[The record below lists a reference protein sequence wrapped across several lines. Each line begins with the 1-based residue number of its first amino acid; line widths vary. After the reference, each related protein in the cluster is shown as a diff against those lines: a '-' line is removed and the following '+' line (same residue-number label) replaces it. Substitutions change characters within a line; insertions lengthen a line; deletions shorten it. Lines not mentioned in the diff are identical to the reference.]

1 MDKYYNKD
9 FALRR
14 MELSFLN
21 GIDCD
26 PIFETITDL
35 VFIRINGTTNYP
47 QKVGKR
53 NMTGYTVD
61 IMSGMVKKG
70 LPFVYLIKGTKKG
83 IEIYAGTSASFI
95 DSLLAGYEAVFPGMN
110 AEKLSY
116 VPLKELPGNF
126 GGFFTGIPTDKTS
139 PDSTSSR
146 TENICRG
153 MRNTEF
159 TYLIVA
165 SGINGVDV
173 DYWHNVILDE
183 MDNVYGGINRTVT
196 KGDQNNINETQKY
209 HIAQNYYDD
218 LQILE
223 SNLKMGMS
231 LGMWKVCGYFACNSP
246 TDTFRLQNILKTSFS
261 GENST
266 PDPFRVVMY
275 SRIKNAVTAIRMMN
289 DTMNDADNHPLGVPS
304 KGIKIEPYCKK
315 YATMLTSAQLAVLCS
330 LPSVEFPGFYV
341 DEYVEFD
348 TADRVSGAINDPVY
362 IGDICTAG
370 RAERIGGYNPYLFEK
385 NDLTRHALVIGI
397 TGGGKTNTSKS
408 LLSTLWNS
416 EPRIPFLVIESAKR
430 EYWEMR
436 NLTGFEDLIV
446 FTLGAEASAT
456 SVRYRINP
464 FETVKGISLQTHIDN
479 LLATFKAAF
488 ELYPPMPYILEE
500 AVYEI
505 YTDKGWDI
513 TENTNRYGFSE
524 YPTLTDLDRKID
536 IVAER
541 KGYHKEVESNV
552 KAALHARLSSLMIG
566 GKGAMLNTRKSVP
579 ISELLSRPVVLE
591 LEDIGDDETKSFVIG
606 ILLVQLYEYRKSQMT
621 SGSRSLQHI
630 LMVEEAHRLLKN
642 VPSSGE
648 GSGTA
653 AKAVEFFC
661 NLLAEIRTF
670 GQGILIADQIP
681 VKLAPDTIKNT
692 NLKIVH
698 RTVSGEDREAMGRAM
713 NMTEEQIN
721 YLSSLRR
728 GYAAVYAEGDEH
740 PKCVK
745 LPLITP
751 SYNYNRASVIASS
764 RKQVETISAGYDCN
778 ISHHT
783 GCSFCENRCADYY
796 KDVFDSTLH
805 KINYRV
811 LLKDLENTKFAF
823 HDMYII
829 SVKLFQK
836 LNVPINISAQICF
849 VGQLMSLNESFSES
863 QQSEYVSGYIKYVEE
878 QKIERMK

>member
-1 MDKYYNKD
+1 MDKYEYYNND
-9 FALRR
+9 YALRR
-14 MELSFLN
+14 MELNHFS
-21 GIDCD
+21 GIDSD
-26 PIFETITDL
+26 PSFETITDIL
-35 VFIRINGTTNYP
+35 FVRINGMTNYP

-53 NMTGYTVD
+53 SMVRYAED
-61 IMSGMVKKG
+61 IISGMVRKG

-83 IEIYAGTSASFI
+83 IEIYAGTSADLI

-110 AEKLSY
+110 AKKMNGDI
-116 VPLKELPGNF
+116 LKDLPGKF
-126 GGFFTGIPTDKTS
+126 GGFFTGIPTDKTN
-139 PDSTSSR
+139 PESTSSR
-146 TENICRG
+146 IENICRG
-153 MRNTEF
+153 MKNTEF
-159 TYLIVA
+159 TYLVVA
-165 SGINGVDV
+165 RGVDGFDV

-183 MDNVYGGINRTVT
+183 MDKVYGDISRTVT

-209 HIAQNYYDD
+209 HITQNYYDD
-218 LQILE
+218 LQTFEEIL
-223 SNLKMGMS
+223 KAGMS
-231 LGMWKVCGYFACNSP
+231 LGMWRVCGYFACNHP
-246 TDTFRLQNILKTSFS
+246 GDTLRLQNVIKTSFT

-266 PDPFRVVMY
+266 PDPFRIIMY
-275 SRIKNAVTAIRMMN
+275 SRINNAVTAVRIMN
-289 DTMNDADNHPLGVPS
+289 DMMSDAKDHPLGR
-304 KGIKIEPYCKK
+304 IKNTTEIEPYCRK
-315 YATMLTSAQLAVLCS
+315 YSTMLNSTQLSVLCS
-330 LPSVEFPGFYV
+330 LPSVEFPGFYI

-348 TADRVSGAINDPVY
+348 TADRVSGSIEDPVY

-370 RAERIGGYNPYLFEK
+370 RIDGIGGYNKYLFEK

-416 EPRIPFLVIESAKR
+416 KPRIPFMVIESAKR
-430 EYWEMR
+430 EYWEMK
-436 NLTGFEDLIV
+436 NLVGFEDLIV
-446 FTLGAEASAT
+446 FTLGAEAFET

-500 AVYEI
+500 AVYEM
-505 YTDKGWDI
+505 YSDKGWDI
-513 TENTNRYGFSE
+513 KENTNRYGFTE
-524 YPTLTDLDRKID
+524 YPTLNDLDRKID

-541 KGYHKEVESNV
+541 KGYHQEVESNV

-566 GKGAMLNTRKSVP
+566 GKGAMLNTRKSIP
-579 ISELLSRPVVLE
+579 IGELLSRPVVLE

-621 SGSRSLQHI
+621 AGSRSLQHI

-642 VPSSGE
+642 VPSGGE

-670 GQGILIADQIP
+670 GQGIMIADQIP

-698 RTVSGEDREAMGRAM
+698 RIVSGEDRETMGRAM
-713 NMTEEQIN
+713 NMTEEQTN

-728 GYAAVYAEGDEH
+728 GYAAMYAEGDEH

-745 LPLITP
+745 LPLVTS
-751 SYNYNRASVIASS
+751 SYNYDRASVIVSS
-764 RKQVETISAGYDCN
+764 RKQAENISVGYDSN
-778 ISHHT
+778 ISHHA
-783 GCSFCENRCADYY
+783 GCYFCEKRCADYY
-796 KDVFDSTLH
+796 KNVLNHTLG
-805 KINYRV
+805 KINYRE
-811 LLKDLENTKFAF
+811 LINDLEKDDFSKLDVYN
-823 HDMYII
+823 I
-829 SVKLFQK
+829 SVNICKKLG
-836 LNVPINISAQICF
+836 VPISFSTQICF
-849 VGQLMSLNESFSES
+849 VGQLMSLNENYSES
-863 QQSEYVSGYIKYVEE
+863 KRYQYVADYIRY
-878 QKIERMK
+878 IEKNG